1 MNTQQEMIGSGK
13 LSRSGGR
20 ARSCGDWMQRKRCGG
35 ARSWDRGHEGVAALA
50 VKDVRTVVVQRF
62 AEVAWNQEFHGG
74 SFA

>member
-1 MNTQQEMIGSGK
+1 MNTQQKMIGSGK

-20 ARSCGDWMQRKRCGG
+20 ARSCGGWMQRKRCGG

-50 VKDVRTVVVQRF
+50 VKDVRTVVVQGF